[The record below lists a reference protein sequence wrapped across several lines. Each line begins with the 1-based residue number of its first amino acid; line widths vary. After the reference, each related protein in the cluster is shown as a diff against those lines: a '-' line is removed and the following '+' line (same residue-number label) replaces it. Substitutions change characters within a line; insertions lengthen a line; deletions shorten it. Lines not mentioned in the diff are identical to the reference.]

1 MTNLFCYIPLSL
13 VADDNL
19 SPAEFRCL
27 FILLSFDLPDKD
39 TYLKKG
45 VVWIGTV
52 KLSNLLGMS
61 LRQTIRILNS
71 LNNKKYI
78 RRFTKK
84 NEKTK
89 TIIAASTLAHFNN
102 GDTDVT
108 YYNHHRVNLRLDSP
122 NNGDTHV
129 TCDVHVTSDK
139 NVTYPENVVPLVQCQ
154 RGQSSKHVTPMSGV
168 TKMSPEYI
176 RKEKNKNT
184 KKTKTKKSPYRDP
197 DKFILDAKAIDL
209 QPYRE
214 TYGPKGVYV
223 EDILGLLI
231 MHATLDEAAKTH
243 VSSKDYYSIPLT
255 LHTYCRNDIRFH
267 GERPNPYL
275 VDKPSPGP
283 SPEDRQA
290 EQEKAEYNRTRDL
303 IANLDEHE
311 RRALTDYAKD
321 LLKKDNPTL
330 KPSDLGYD
338 IQLKISETDAY
349 KRIYE

>member
-1 MTNLFCYIPLSL
+1 
-13 VADDNL
+13 
-19 SPAEFRCL
+19 
-27 FILLSFDLPDKD
+27 LSFDLPDKE
-39 TYLKKG
+39 THLKKG
-45 VVWIGTV
+45 VVWVGTV
-52 KLSNLLGMS
+52 KLSKLLGMS

-108 YYNHHRVNLRLDSP
+108 YYNHHRVNLRLDNP
-122 NNGDTHV
+122 NNGDADV

-176 RKEKNKNT
+176 RKEKNKNNE
-184 KKTKTKKSPYRDP
+184 KTKTKKKDP
-197 DKFILDAKAIDL
+197 PPKNPDVLKAMFEEIDL
-209 QPYRE
+209 QPYRQK
-214 TYGPKGVYV
+214 YGPKGVYV
-223 EDILGLLI
+223 ENVFDNLITDTLGDPDRI
-231 MHATLDEAAKTH
+231 NHRNYK
-243 VSSKDYYSIPLT
+243 SIKLA
-255 LHTYCRNDIRFH
+255 LHTWCQMNADRNP
-267 GERPNPYL
+267 GRPNPYL

-283 SPEDRQA
+283 SPEDQQA
-290 EQEKAEYNRTRDL
+290 EQEKADYNRIRDL
-303 IANLDEHE
+303 IAKLDDHE
-311 RRALTDYAKD
+311 KRALTDYAKD
-321 LLKKDNPTL
+321 LLKKESPTL
-330 KPSDLGYD
+330 KPKDLGYD